1 MKVNYVQQFLYKV
14 VFFLFCTI
22 SQLSYAQKLPLGT
35 WTAHIPL
42 QNATSVCESKDYV
55 YASCQNGVIGVNVDN
70 DYLEKYTKVSGLA
83 EVFTSEIG
91 YDTTTSTLVIT
102 YQNSNIDLI
111 NNGKITNLPYLKDAA
126 ITGDKKIYSVFC
138 TNGKAYLG
146 LGYGLMV
153 IDLIKNEI
161 SETYTFN
168 TGISSIR
175 VNAIFADD
183 NQIFCATSYGVLRGR
198 IADNVNLLNFN
209 NWTKYSVGIPQDN
222 ATAIT
227 KFDNKIF
234 ASIDNTIYQFD
245 GTNWS
250 FFFSDAGWK
259 TTHLNN
265 SYNQFLI
272 VQQRNPV
279 SSLADVRIGKWNGS
293 AFNFITNQ
301 NNIVFPLQLLQDK
314 NGSLWHADLYR
325 GLIHQEGANF
335 AAKIPNAPFAMA
347 SREMAFLNG
356 TIWSS
361 SSGIRNGWAP
371 DGLPESKYF
380 YACNDYNWTNYNQY
394 TNPALDSFNQI
405 AVVQAIPA
413 ENKLIFGAAGFS
425 DGGIIEYSVADNSIK
440 AQKYAVNGGQSF
452 RITGADLD
460 GQGNVWFSN
469 AYSSAAPL
477 ICRKS
482 DGSYLYFNSSYLT
495 GTLAK
500 SVLVDDNNQIW
511 IGKEAGDGGIV
522 VLNYGNDIEDKS
534 DDQYFLLSAGR
545 GYGNLPSN
553 NVICMAKDED
563 GTLWL
568 GTSRG
573 IAIVSCSGYVTDN
586 ACEAEQICIDRK
598 DGSGFC
604 DNLLEDEI
612 INCITVDAANRKW
625 IGTANGLFLVSAD
638 GQKTLRYFNDVNS
651 PMLANNVR
659 SVTINPQNGDL
670 FIGTEKGICTYRAD
684 ATTTDETT
692 EKPFVYPNPVAHDYT
707 GPIAIKGIPN
717 DCNVKIMDISGNLV
731 YQTTAL
737 GGQAI
742 WDGNLISGTRAA
754 TGVYVALCVG
764 TDKKEKAKLRFVLIH

>member
-1 MKVNYVQQFLYKV
+1 MRFNFKIL
-14 VFFLFCTI
+14 FLFFVGFLSI
-22 SQLSYAQKLPLGT
+22 SYAQKIPLGT

-111 NNGKITNLPYLKDAA
+111 HNGKITNLPFLKNAS

-138 TNGKAYLG
+138 THGKAYLG

-153 IDLIKNEI
+153 VDLEKQEI

-168 TGISSIR
+168 NGISTIR
-175 VNAIFADD
+175 VNAVFADD

-198 IADNVNLLNFN
+198 ISNNVNLLNFN

-222 ATAIT
+222 ASAIT
-227 KFDNKIF
+227 QFNNKIV

-245 GTNWS
+245 GTDWTT
-250 FFFSDAGWK
+250 FFTDANWK
-259 TTHLNN
+259 TMHLNN
-265 SYNQFLI
+265 SYGQLLI
-272 VQQRNPV
+272 VQHKIIGSN
-279 SSLADVRIGKWNGS
+279 LADVRIGKWNGS
-293 AFNFITNQ
+293 AFTFYNAQ
-301 NNIVFPLQLLQDK
+301 YYVGYPLQILQDK

-325 GLIHQEGANF
+325 GLVHQEGANF
-335 AAKIPNAPFAMA
+335 AAKIPNAPFSMA
-347 SREMAFLNG
+347 SREMAFMNG

-371 DGLPESKYF
+371 ASDLPESKYF

-394 TNPALDSFNQI
+394 TNSTLDSFNQI
-405 AVVQAIPA
+405 AVVQPLPA
-413 ENKLIFGAAGFS
+413 ENKIIFGAAGFA
-425 DGGIIEYSVADNSIK
+425 DGGIIEFSPADNSFRIEK
-440 AQKYAVNGGQSF
+440 FPPNSTQSF

-460 GQGNVWFSN
+460 GNGNVWFSN
-469 AYSSAAPL
+469 AYSSSAPL

-482 DGSYLYFNSSYLT
+482 DGTYLYFNSSYLT
-495 GTLAK
+495 GALVK

-511 IGKEAGDGGIV
+511 IGKESGDGGIV
-522 VLNYGNDIEDKS
+522 VFNYGNDIDDKS
-534 DDQYFLLSAGR
+534 DDQYFLLAAGR

-553 NVICMAKDED
+553 NIISMAKDKD
-563 GTLWL
+563 GVLWL

-625 IGTANGLFLVSAD
+625 IGTFNGLFLVSAD
-638 GQKTLRYFNDVNS
+638 GEKTLHYFNDVNS
-651 PMLANNVR
+651 PLLANNVR

-670 FIGTEKGICTYRAD
+670 FIGTEKGICSYRAD

-692 EKPFVYPNPVAHDYT
+692 EKPFVYPNPVAHDYA

-731 YQTTAL
+731 FQTTAL

-742 WDGNLISGTRAA
+742 WDGNLISGARAA